1 MSHQSENVVMDVA
14 CSLAPELRGELVP
27 TLWTLIPP
35 MWPTFLSHP
44 LQVTLIQVKVWVLDS
59 GPL

>member
-1 MSHQSENVVMDVA
+1 MDVA

-35 MWPTFLSHP
+35 MWPTFLSHL

>member
-1 MSHQSENVVMDVA
+1 MDVA

-27 TLWTLIPP
+27 HPLDLDSSRVAHV
-35 MWPTFLSHP
+35 LSHP
-44 LQVTLIQVKVWVLDS
+44 LRAALIWVKVWVLDS